1 MYNKDKTDNA
11 MTENL
16 DFRSLCFCASKVNIL
31 TNLPHP
37 IFLLFLPN
45 GDRRSSEGRVEE
57 YQRGPLLENIRAVL
71 VYVLSNDDKN
81 DDDKKDDDKKDDDKK
96 YHIKEND

>member
-1 MYNKDKTDNA
+1 
-11 MTENL
+11 
-16 DFRSLCFCASKVNIL
+16 V
-31 TNLPHP
+31 
-37 IFLLFLPN
+37 
-45 GDRRSSEGRVEE
+45 
-57 YQRGPLLENIRAVL
+57 LENIRAVL